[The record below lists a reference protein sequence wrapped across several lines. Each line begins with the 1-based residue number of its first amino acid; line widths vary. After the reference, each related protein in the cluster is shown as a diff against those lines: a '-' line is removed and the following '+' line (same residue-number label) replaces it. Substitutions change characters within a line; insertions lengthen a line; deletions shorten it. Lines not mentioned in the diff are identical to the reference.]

1 VLVFLQERIWDYG
14 RKKRT
19 DSKGRVLKD
28 NELQR
33 KDGSYMF
40 RYRNEN
46 GVLKTV
52 YSWKLVPTDKTP
64 RGKRD
69 GLSLRE
75 KEDLVKQDQFNG
87 IDSGTA
93 KKATLNQIFDKY
105 IAGKTELKQS
115 TLNNYLYM
123 YNHFVRNSLG
133 KRKIAKIKYSDILS
147 FYKSLIKDMGFKP
160 TSMEIIHSLLHPTF
174 TLAVRDDVILK
185 NPTNGAMA
193 EIKKSHCWEKTKRHA
208 LTEEQQT
215 AFVNYVANSD
225 TYSHWLPLFTTFLG
239 TGCRVGELIGLR
251 WCDCDFKNNTI
262 SINHNLTYRPQENR
276 NCEFHITTPKTGAGV
291 RNIPMLTAVREVL
304 IDERKRQLANGFCSV
319 EIDGYSGFI
328 FKNQVGSVHTPT
340 AINRAIDRIH
350 KAYNKEEIEKAR
362 QENREP
368 LLLPHFSVHTFRH
381 TFCTRFCENE
391 TNVKIIQEIMGHS
404 SITITMDIYNEATD
418 SKKQEAFKN
427 LDSKIR
433 IC

>member
-1 VLVFLQERIWDYG
+1 MAG
-14 RKKRT
+14 KKRT
-19 DSKGRVLKD
+19 DSKGRILKD

-69 GLSLRE
+69 GLSLRAKEEEIE
-75 KEDLVKQDQFNG
+75 KDKHNH
-87 IDSGTA
+87 IDSDA
-93 KKATLNQIFDKY
+93 KEKVTLNMMFDKY
-105 IAGKTELKQS
+105 IETKDLKES
-115 TLNNYLYM
+115 TRNNYLYM
-123 YNHFVRNSLG
+123 YGRFVRNGIG
-133 KRKIAKIKYSDILS
+133 KRKIDSIKYSDILS
-147 FYKSLIKDMGFKP
+147 FYKSLIKDMGLKP
-160 TSMEIIHSLLHPTF
+160 ITMEIIHSLLHPTF
-174 TLAVRDDVILK
+174 KLAVRDRVIPD
-185 NPTNGAMA
+185 NPTSEAME
-193 EIKKSHCWEKTKRHA
+193 EIKNSYRWKKSKRHA

-225 TYSHWLPLFTTFLG
+225 TYSHWLPLFTAFLG

-262 SINHNLTYRPQENR
+262 SINHNLTYRPQSNG
-276 NCEFHITTPKTGAGV
+276 NCEFHITTPKTSAGI
-291 RNIPMLTAVREVL
+291 RTIPMLTAVRTVL
-304 IDERKRQLANGFCSV
+304 VEERKKQIAEGFCSV

-340 AINRAIDRIH
+340 AINRAINRIC
-350 KAYNKEEIEKAR
+350 KAYNTDETEKAV
-362 QENREP
+362 QERREP

-427 LDSKIR
+427 LDSKIK